1 MSERID
7 HGTKFADVAPY
18 VEDRKMHAQSTVVNF
33 TLYFILLFL
42 IQWAKTHNF
51 DKVTL
56 DVGTGKAIP
65 AANVFNQKKMMHGT
79 MPK

>member
-1 MSERID
+1 M
-7 HGTKFADVAPY
+7 PY
-18 VEDRKMHAQSTVVNF
+18 VENRKMHATSTVVNKYV
-33 TLYFILLFL
+33 LSYL

-65 AANVFNQKKMMHGT
+65 EANVHSQKRVLHGT
-79 MPK
+79 IPK